1 MIGQM
6 QHHVV
11 FKTAL
16 KEEKNEMTGMIQTA
30 KLSSGILHI
39 TVFNKDG
46 LPLAERLTFVDNKE
60 YIQAGDILTDTL
72 DFTDRGKNHFTL
84 SLKDTVSGSFSVS
97 VYDAAFDTRSVRER
111 EYIFRIA
118 PHV

>member
-11 FKTAL
+11 FKKIF
-16 KEEKNEMTGMIQTA
+16 KEDKDEMTGIIPTN

-60 YIQAGDILTDTL
+60 YIQQGDIFWILL
-72 DFTDRGKNHFTL
+72 
-84 SLKDTVSGSFSVS
+84 
-97 VYDAAFDTRSVRER
+97 
-111 EYIFRIA
+111 IFRSEGKIISLF
-118 PHV
+118 H